1 MNPKQA
7 GSSASLVRQVPN
19 VALETKAPRRRATIL
34 APFRFHDFRLLWFGL
49 LVSNLGTWM
58 QITTLG
64 YLVVA
69 FAAPSAARAA
79 LYVGILGASSAVPV
93 VLLSPIAG
101 VVADRFPRRR
111 VLMITNSLQAIT
123 ALVLAV
129 LATFHA
135 LQLWEIFALAGLRS
149 TTQAFDAPARQSWVP
164 LLVSRE
170 YVGNAIGLNSLGFNA
185 PSVVGPPIAGLL
197 IYAVGPA
204 ASFYINFATTFAV
217 IVALVFM
224 APSAPS
230 STVREGIFT
239 SILAGARFLFEHSVL
254 RQVVLL
260 LLVTCLLVRPFQ
272 QLMPAYA
279 AHVVFVDV
287 RGLGFLY
294 AATGIGGIAGA
305 LVTAIVGSRRRGA
318 VWFASAVVQSI
329 GFMALGFVHIY
340 AIAMVLLVIIAMAV
354 LSFAG
359 SSNVMLQTLSPDDMR
374 GRAISVFSMIM
385 LGGVPAGSLLLGS
398 VASVIGLSYAIVAGG
413 ALALVIAIWTYAS
426 DPQLR
431 RI

>member
-1 MNPKQA
+1 MN
-7 GSSASLVRQVPN
+7 LTRPN

-49 LVSNLGTWM
+49 LISNLGTWM

-69 FAAPSAARAA
+69 LAPSAAKAA
-79 LYVGILGASSAVPV
+79 LYVGLLGASSAVPV

-111 VLMITNSLQAIT
+111 VLVITNSLQALT
-123 ALVLAV
+123 ALVLALLV
-129 LATFHA
+129 TLNM
-135 LQLWEIFALAGLRS
+135 LQLWEVFVLAGLRS

-164 LLVSRE
+164 LLVPRE
-170 YVGNAIGLNSLGFNA
+170 YIGNAIGLNSLAFNA
-185 PSVVGPPIAGLL
+185 PSVVGPPIAGFL
-197 IYAVGPA
+197 ILGVGPQ
-204 ASFYINFATTFAV
+204 ASFYINAVTTLAV

-230 STVREGIFT
+230 STVREGVFA
-239 SILAGARFLFEHSVL
+239 SILAGVRFLFEHSVL
-254 RQVVLL
+254 RGVVLL

-272 QLMPAYA
+272 QLLPAYA
-279 AHVVFVDV
+279 AHVVFVDA
-287 RGLGFLY
+287 RGLGVLL
-294 AATGIGGIAGA
+294 AATGIGAIAGA

-318 VWFASAVVQSI
+318 VWFASAIVQSL
-329 GFMALGFVHIY
+329 GFMVLGFVHVY
-340 AIAMVLLVIIAMAV
+340 AIAIAVLVLIAMAV

-359 SSNVMLQTLSPDDMR
+359 SSNVMIQMLSPDDMR

-398 VASVIGLSYAIVAGG
+398 VASVIGLPYAMIGGG
-413 ALALVIAIWTYAS
+413 ALSLVIAVWIYAS

-431 RI
+431 RV